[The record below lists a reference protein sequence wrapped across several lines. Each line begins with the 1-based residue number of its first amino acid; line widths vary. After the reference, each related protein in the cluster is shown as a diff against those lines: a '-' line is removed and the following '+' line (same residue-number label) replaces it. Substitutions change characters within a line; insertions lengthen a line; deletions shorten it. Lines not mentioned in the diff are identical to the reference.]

1 MNGIQT
7 VKQELGHRLEQL
19 IQYLGE
25 AGDPMALGY
34 FGQIYDLLLNVTEE
48 EQLLEVFLALST
60 AAFQGFT
67 LDPFSAFLADDILA
81 YAEQVAQTFSVDSD
95 KAH

>member
-1 MNGIQT
+1 MDAIET
-7 VKQELGHRLEQL
+7 VKQALTGRLERL

-25 AGDPMALGY
+25 VGDPMALGF
-34 FGQIYDLLLNVTEE
+34 FGQIYDMLLEVQREE
-48 EQLLEVFLALST
+48 ELLEVFLAMST

-67 LDPFSAFLADDILA
+67 LDPFAATLADDALG
-81 YAEQVAQTFSVDSD
+81 YAEQVAHTFSVPSE